1 MSEWLGLTDPVVVV
15 AGDVLDQGADPF
27 ERLAVLTLP
36 PQVVLPGAFIRDKLH
51 SARSRSTPSPA
62 CPLGDAAPLPVG
74 ASCAQEGTGPPGGW
88 GSMRPSGAA
97 LNQATRGAPCADR
110 ERRSIA
116 QAASRRRSRAR

>member
-62 CPLGDAAPLPVG
+62 CRLGDAAPLPVG
-74 ASCAQEGTGPPGGW
+74 AWCAQDGTGSPARW
-88 GSMRPSGAA
+88 RSMRPPWAA
-97 LNQATRGAPCADR
+97 RNQADLGAP
-110 ERRSIA
+110 
-116 QAASRRRSRAR
+116 